1 MHDLAII
8 VLAVCVFGALSFV
21 AWLAFKTTSGGRN

>member
-8 VLAVCVFGALSFV
+8 VLTVCVFGTLCLV
-21 AWLAFKTTSGGRN
+21 AWLAFKTTSGGHN